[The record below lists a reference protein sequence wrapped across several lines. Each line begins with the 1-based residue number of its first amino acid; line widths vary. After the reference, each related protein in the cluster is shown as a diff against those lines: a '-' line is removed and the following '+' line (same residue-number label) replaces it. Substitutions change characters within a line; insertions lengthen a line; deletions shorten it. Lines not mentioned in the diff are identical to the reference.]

1 MPSSCVGTFL
11 STHLATV
18 LRPSSASVAYTR
30 RRGLAALAMLL
41 SLICTALIPDPNLR
55 AEVVD
60 AEDHGFTVRQELAIV
75 APPETVWRM
84 LVGHV
89 GEWWHSDHTY
99 SGDAANLYIEARPLG
114 CFCERL
120 SESDA
125 VVHLTVTVIRENSLL
140 RLTGGLG
147 PLGLMG
153 VDGNMT
159 LSLVSDTGLTRLAM
173 QYQVGGYSPDGL
185 KDIAPA
191 VDAMLGEQ
199 LTRLVR
205 FIESGS
211 PEPVLDEELMPE
223 ANATPGDGSGAEEN
237 PLPQE
242 DGDTSVNDSGD
253 LSGVESPE
261 ADDPEV
267 DEAGNAVSDG
277 DVATPATDTD
287 APSPEDASDDL

>member
-1 MPSSCVGTFL
+1 MTL
-11 STHLATV
+11 
-18 LRPSSASVAYTR
+18 
-30 RRGLAALAMLL
+30 GLLTPAVQ
-41 SLICTALIPDPNLR
+41 

-60 AEDHGFTVRQELAIV
+60 AENHGFTVRQEVAII

-159 LSLVSDTGLTRLAM
+159 LSLVSDTGMTRLAM

-185 KDIAPA
+185 EEIAPA
-191 VDAMLGEQ
+191 VDAMLSEQ

-211 PEPVLDEELMPE
+211 PELDDVMLEEGMPMPAEPSLEDAAEDNTTPSELTQPTEQGEAVEPTDTPVV
-223 ANATPGDGSGAEEN
+223 
-237 PLPQE
+237 PQD
-242 DGDTSVNDSGD
+242 DGDSET
-253 LSGVESPE
+253 PE
-261 ADDPEV
+261 
-267 DEAGNAVSDG
+267 NS
-277 DVATPATDTD
+277 
-287 APSPEDASDDL
+287 S